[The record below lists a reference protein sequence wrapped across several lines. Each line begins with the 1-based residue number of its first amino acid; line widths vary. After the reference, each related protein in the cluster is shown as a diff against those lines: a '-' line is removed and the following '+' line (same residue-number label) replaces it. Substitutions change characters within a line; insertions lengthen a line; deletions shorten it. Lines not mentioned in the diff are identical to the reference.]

1 MLLSFVWALSGFRGS
16 SARLL
21 CALLG
26 FEVLRSIF
34 LVRIRRVCH
43 TSASLWGS
51 RFVAVRCLRVSVC
64 VVLGFVFFEFC
75 SPTALL
81 GCFAPRLAVP
91 PLCCLEIRVV
101 PSIVLVGPFEHQPR
115 LAVLP
120 LCCFGV
126 WVLAVHG
133 SYCSPFSHSRFTML
147 ALRCFMS
154 FYGLGFAVHDSCSV
168 FVNITP
174 GCPSIVF

>member
-1 MLLSFVWALSGFRGS
+1 MSHISQLVGFKVCCCPLFEGFGLCCIRVRVFRVLQS
-16 SARLL
+16 HRSARVF
-21 CALLG
+21 CAK
-26 FEVLRSIF
+26 I
-34 LVRIRRVCH
+34 
-43 TSASLWGS
+43 
-51 RFVAVRCLRVSVC
+51 
-64 VVLGFVFFEFC
+64 
-75 SPTALL
+75 
-81 GCFAPRLAVP
+81 GCPS
-91 PLCCLEIRVV
+91 LCCLEIRVV

-154 FYGLGFAVHDSCSV
+154 FMVWVLQFMILVVCL
-168 FVNITP
+168 
-174 GCPSIVF
+174 

>member
-91 PLCCLEIRVV
+91 PCVVWRFGLFRPSCLSGLSNISRGLLC
-101 PSIVLVGPFEHQPR
+101 F
-115 LAVLP
+115 
-120 LCCFGV
+120 LCV
-126 WVLAVHG
+126 A
-133 SYCSPFSHSRFTML
+133 
-147 ALRCFMS
+147 
-154 FYGLGFAVHDSCSV
+154 LGFG
-168 FVNITP
+168 FW
-174 GCPSIVF
+174 PSMVLTVARSRIQGLPCWLCVVL